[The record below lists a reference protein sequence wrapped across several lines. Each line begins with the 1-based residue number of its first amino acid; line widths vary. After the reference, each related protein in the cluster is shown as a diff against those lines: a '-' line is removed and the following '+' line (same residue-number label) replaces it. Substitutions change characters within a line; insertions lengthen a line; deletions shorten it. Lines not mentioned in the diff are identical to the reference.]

1 MQGSVKST
9 LTARFSDPGAI
20 VLVALYEQPTRL
32 LDLIP
37 PDEYIS
43 AMITVLRS
51 GDLKA
56 DSLQQHVK
64 FLSCLPNGSVDVLEL
79 LFPYMLAS
87 KSTIKHAEVVWTGLP
102 QLTTSVAPELETLW
116 MERFRGEKAQKH
128 DMAHFNG
135 ELAKHLARMC
145 LHTVPCVFTRPTNIR
160 VRILPRGTAARDW
173 A

>member
-1 MQGSVKST
+1 MV
-9 LTARFSDPGAI
+9 

-37 PDEYIS
+37 AGDCIS
-43 AMITVLRS
+43 AMVTVLQS

-56 DSLQQHVK
+56 DSLEQHVK

-87 KSTIKHAEVVWTGLP
+87 KSTIKHAEVVWMGLP
-102 QLTTSVAPELETLW
+102 QLTVSLAPELKKLW
-116 MERFRGEKAQKH
+116 TEHFQVGKAQKH
-128 DMAHFNG
+128 DMANFNG
-135 ELAKHLARMC
+135 ELANHLARMC
-145 LHTVPCVFTRPTNIR
+145 IHIVPCLFTSPTNTHDRSI
-160 VRILPRGTAARDW
+160 PRGVAARGW